1 MARVPGLSRRGN
13 VWQFR
18 VRVPDKLRKTIGKGE
33 IVKSLG
39 TVSHA
44 EAARLARIERLE
56 ADRRFDE
63 AEAFLRTAPVEE
75 LSESELYHLARAF
88 FFRLEKQASQVS
100 FDPHE
105 RAELAAITASD
116 LAAIGDWDDQ
126 QAVQQVA
133 TEFAEWA
140 KVRVKKGSKAFVD
153 LCGAVQAAHVEHYGR
168 EYDRLVGRPERR
180 NEERFRDID
189 KHHPPKSRLTLAEAV
204 KRYVDEPSKSDVAKK
219 TRAAWGFRLGA
230 WVDLLGSDKQVANIT
245 RDDVRDGLAVL
256 MRVPSNAA
264 KLYPGVPL
272 RKVVEATA
280 KDDVKLLSPKSVQ
293 LYIDALSSLF
303 RYLNDEQVLTTNP
316 AQRLKGPP
324 IPKEK
329 PRRPWSPE
337 ELNRFFSREPFDR
350 PWNGARERSWLYWMP
365 LLALFSGSRE
375 GELAGLEK
383 SDVFEVDGMWFVRIL
398 ENETRGVKTEHSNRA
413 FPVHR
418 TLVDL
423 GFADFVRSVP
433 DGGPL
438 FVDIRPSELGPVHWC
453 QKMIGRHVRKVFS
466 DPKVVFHSLR
476 HNFRD
481 AAREANLPQEVVGAI
496 GGWKEGTH
504 SAMAGYGAGPSYKN
518 LSEWMAKIEYPGL
531 KLEHLVPTEPT
542 IPPVRYRQRP
552 RRS

>member
-39 TVSHA
+39 AVSHA

-88 FFRLEKQASQVS
+88 FFRLEKQASQVP

-126 QAVQQVA
+126 QTVQQVA

-153 LCGAVQAAHVEHYGR
+153 LCGAVQAAHIEHYGR

-180 NEERFRDID
+180 SEERFRDID
-189 KHHPPKSRLTLAEAV
+189 KHHPPKPRLTLTEAV
-204 KRYVDEPSKSDVAKK
+204 KRYVDDPSKSDVAKK

-230 WVDLLGSDKQVANIT
+230 WVDLLGPDKQVANIT

-256 MRVPSNAA
+256 MRAPSNAA

-272 RKVVEATA
+272 RKVVDATA

-293 LYIDALSSLF
+293 LYIDTLSSLF
-303 RYLNDEQVLTTNP
+303 RYLNDEQILTTNP

-329 PRRPWSPE
+329 PRRNW
-337 ELNRFFSREPFDR
+337 
-350 PWNGARERSWLYWMP
+350 
-365 LLALFSGSRE
+365 
-375 GELAGLEK
+375 
-383 SDVFEVDGMWFVRIL
+383 SDVL
-398 ENETRGVKTEHSNRA
+398 
-413 FPVHR
+413 PVIPA
-418 TLVDL
+418 TDK
-423 GFADFVRSVP
+423 F
-433 DGGPL
+433 GPS
-438 FVDIRPSELGPVHWC
+438 P
-453 QKMIGRHVRKVFS
+453 
-466 DPKVVFHSLR
+466 
-476 HNFRD
+476 
-481 AAREANLPQEVVGAI
+481 
-496 GGWKEGTH
+496 
-504 SAMAGYGAGPSYKN
+504 GAGPCG
-518 LSEWMAKIEYPGL
+518 AA
-531 KLEHLVPTEPT
+531 V
-542 IPPVRYRQRP
+542 
-552 RRS
+552 